1 MKRTSKRK
9 KTNGA
14 KAWPLGLGALYLMVN
29 FPLVVFCK
37 AGITGVGVGAR
48 ARNIDRE
55 MPGVPLPVAFVITPF
70 AYQIEQLLHWLCS
83 PLQVR
88 FYRGSGHTEWFF
100 IIAALPVAIVIS
112 ALWLAEIW
120 AFDAMFGTRIL
131 PALFDLFL
139 YFVSAFHSA

>member
-1 MKRTSKRK
+1 MKRTRK

-14 KAWPLGLGALYLMVN
+14 KPWPLGFGALYLMVN
-29 FPLVVFCK
+29 FPLVLFIK

-55 MPGVPLPVAFVITPF
+55 MPGVPVPVAFVFTPF

-88 FYRGSGHTEWFF
+88 FYRGTGHTEWFF
-100 IIAALPVAIVIS
+100 IIAALPVAITIIGI
-112 ALWLAEIW
+112 WLLEFW
-120 AFDAMFGTRIL
+120 AIDAFFGTRIL
-131 PALFDLFL
+131 PALFDALV
-139 YFVSAFHSA
+139 YFCGMV